1 MNQLPTSSYKIT
13 WIDDELG
20 IDPADDN
27 VDVTVDFATGE
38 RYTATFF
45 TVENL
50 NSLMERYRESREC
63 ANGLYVWSS
72 HMIVIQRLTKSNVDL
87 AIRDLMQSG
96 EFRNAFEGPFHPE
109 PL

>member
-1 MNQLPTSSYKIT
+1 VNSFPTSSYKIT
-13 WIDDELG
+13 WIEDEFG

-50 NSLMERYRESREC
+50 NSIMERYRESGEC
-63 ANGLYVWSS
+63 ANGLYIWSS
-72 HMIVIQRLTKSNVDL
+72 HMIVIERLTKMNVDR
-87 AIRDLMQSG
+87 AVQDLVQSG
-96 EFRNAFEGPFHPE
+96 EFRNAFEGPFHVE
-109 PL
+109 S

>member
-1 MNQLPTSSYKIT
+1 MNPLPTSSYKVT
-13 WIDDELG
+13 WIEDEFG

-27 VDVTVDFATGE
+27 VDVTVIFATGE

-50 NSLMERYRESREC
+50 NSLMERYSESGEC

-72 HMIVIQRLTKSNVDL
+72 HMIVIQRITKMNVERAVGDL
-87 AIRDLMQSG
+87 IQSG
-96 EFRNAFEGPFHPE
+96 EFRNAFEGPFLIE
-109 PL
+109 PS